1 MPLKIAV
8 YGLGSIGGL
17 LAARLAEAGHAVTG
31 ICRGATL
38 AAVRSRGLRVTD
50 GTQEKAIALPVT
62 DDPASAGVQDIV
74 IPCLKANGLPGILSG
89 LQALSG
95 PRTVMVPMVNGVP
108 FWFFDS
114 FGGALQGRTL
124 ESVDPGGRL
133 AAAFPARQVVGGVV
147 HISASVP
154 EPGLIHNYAG
164 NRLIV
169 GAPVPAAEGH
179 VAQLAEVLAGAG
191 FKTEIDP
198 KIREAVW
205 AKLAGNMNFNPISA
219 LTRATVDNIAADPEA
234 FDFCVA
240 TMQEM
245 LRVGD
250 ALGLDLNLD
259 PVERVKLALKL
270 GPFRT
275 SMLQDAEAGRR
286 LELGPIIGA
295 VVEIADLVQV
305 PVPQTR
311 VLYGLTRLLDNS
323 LAA

>member
-38 AAVRSRGLRVTD
+38 AAVRRQGLRVTD
-50 GTQEKAIALPVT
+50 GERERAVELPVT
-62 DDPASAGVQDIV
+62 DDPAAAGIQDIV
-74 IPCLKANGLPGILSG
+74 IPCLKANGLPGILPG

-95 PRTVMVPMVNGVP
+95 PGTVLVPMVNGVP
-108 FWFFDS
+108 FWFFDG
-114 FGGALQGRTL
+114 FGDALQGRALDT
-124 ESVDPGGRL
+124 VDPGGRL
-133 AAAFPARQVVGGVV
+133 AAAFPAGRIVGGVV

-154 EPGLIHNYAG
+154 EPGLIHNHAG

-179 VAQLAEVLAGAG
+179 VAQVAELLAGAG
-191 FKTEIDP
+191 FKTEVDAR
-198 KIREAVW
+198 IREAVW
-205 AKLAGNMNFNPISA
+205 AKLSGNMNFNPISA
-219 LTRATVDNIAADPEA
+219 LTRATVDSIAADPEA

-240 TMQEM
+240 TMREM

-250 ALGLDLNLD
+250 ALGLELDVD
-259 PVERVKLALKL
+259 PVERVKLALTL

-275 SMLQDAEAGRR
+275 SMLQDADAGRR

-311 VLYGLTRLLDNS
+311 ALYGLARLLDDS